1 MVLSMG
7 RLYGMVGKFLWVEM
21 VRFLM
26 LVSMIDRIFLS
37 MGNGGGG

>member
-7 RLYGMVGKFLWVEM
+7 RLYGMVGNVLWVEM
-21 VRFLM
+21 VRFIM
-26 LVSMIDRIFLS
+26 VVSLIDRIFLS